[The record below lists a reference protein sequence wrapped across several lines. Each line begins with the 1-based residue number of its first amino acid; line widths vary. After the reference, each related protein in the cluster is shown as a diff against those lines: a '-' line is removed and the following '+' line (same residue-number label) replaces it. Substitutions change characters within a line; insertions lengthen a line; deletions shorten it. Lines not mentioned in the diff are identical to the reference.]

1 MSSLSGAKA
10 AINPTVPAA
19 AVAAAAPAGGPPTP
33 AAPASEQ
40 PPKRKTG
47 GGISGP
53 SHAAAKPPL
62 VVPTIQHKHNDQEG
76 DELTRRLQKLAL
88 ERQKESKNER
98 LRVIQNDP
106 SQTHLTSAKTFQ
118 ELNLPTHLMDAIFA
132 MGFDRPSAI
141 QEEALPRILANPPH
155 NLIGQAQSGS
165 GKTVA
170 FTLGMLYRIVI
181 DHPATTQ
188 ALCVSPTR
196 ELAIQI
202 VDQAV
207 RPMAANMAGLKIELA
222 VAGVKTTSR
231 SIDAHIVVGTPGKV
245 VDWIKRKYINAKT
258 IKVFVL
264 DEADNS
270 TFFVGVSVVISVGRN
285 VLVSSAASSQTQPLF
300 PSFCSLLI
308 KQ

>member
-1 MSSLSGAKA
+1 MTSLSGAKA
-10 AINPTVPAA
+10 AIVPTASSGGGTTTPPPTTTTTTSSRPPNDEDQHPPPAA
-19 AVAAAAPAGGPPTP
+19 A
-33 AAPASEQ
+33 S
-40 PPKRKTG
+40 KRKT
-47 GGISGP
+47 
-53 SHAAAKPPL
+53 APP
-62 VVPTIQHKHNDQEG
+62 VPVPTIHHKAQEKKES
-76 DELTRRLQKLAL
+76 DELTQRLQKLAL
-88 ERQKESKNER
+88 ERQKESKGER
-98 LRVIQNDP
+98 LRIIQNDP

-118 ELNLPTHLMDAIFA
+118 ELNLPKHLMEAIFA

-170 FTLGMLYRIVI
+170 FTLGMLYRIVV
-181 DHPATTQ
+181 DNPATTQ

-202 VDQAV
+202 VEQAV

-222 VAGVKTTSR
+222 VAGERPVGR

-245 VDWIKRKYINAKT
+245 VDWFKRKYINGKT

-270 TFFVGVSVVISVGRN
+270 TCF
-285 VLVSSAASSQTQPLF
+285 LVF
-300 PSFCSLLI
+300 RFD
-308 KQ
+308 KK

>member
-1 MSSLSGAKA
+1 MTSLSGAKA
-10 AINPTVPAA
+10 AIVPTESSAATTAPPPTTTTRSSSHDPNGEEDQPPPPAA
-19 AVAAAAPAGGPPTP
+19 A
-33 AAPASEQ
+33 S
-40 PPKRKTG
+40 KRKT
-47 GGISGP
+47 
-53 SHAAAKPPL
+53 APPAP
-62 VVPTIQHKHNDQEG
+62 VPTIHHKAQEKKES
-76 DELTRRLQKLAL
+76 DELTQRLQKLAL
-88 ERQKESKNER
+88 DRQKESKGER
-98 LRVIQNDP
+98 LRIIQNDP

-118 ELNLPTHLMDAIFA
+118 ELNLPKHLMEAIFA

-170 FTLGMLYRIVI
+170 FTLGMLFRIVV
-181 DHPATTQ
+181 DTPATTQ

-202 VDQAV
+202 VEQAV

-222 VAGVKTTSR
+222 VAGERPVGR

-245 VDWIKRKYINAKT
+245 VDWIKRKYINGKT

-270 TFFVGVSVVISVGRN
+270 TCFFVVV
-285 VLVSSAASSQTQPLF
+285 
-300 PSFCSLLI
+300 LL
-308 KQ
+308 